1 MEFMDIKGEVIPK
14 RKNTSNKIGAKF
26 EQEIKDVFKDYFH
39 SGDAY
44 ITKIPTE
51 ATVIRKFGK
60 ITNVV
65 YRENSDSLDFQG
77 VLKDGRFITFETK
90 TYNAYD
96 EKRNSNKP
104 FPLDNIDEYQFE
116 LAETLANYTNKI
128 FYIIQ
133 ARLKDENEH
142 YMMHWSKV
150 KEFKDSSGRK
160 SIPYD
165 KLSEI
170 GIKMEDLDILKY
182 IDRI

>member
-1 MEFMDIKGEVIPK
+1 MEFMDIKPEKIP
-14 RKNTSNKIGAKF
+14 RKVNTSNKIGAKF
-26 EQEIKDVFKDYFH
+26 EQEIKEVFKDYFH

-90 TYNAYD
+90 TYQAYD
-96 EKRNSNKP
+96 KNRSSIKP

-116 LAETLANYTNKI
+116 LAETLSNYTDKI

-133 ARLKDENEH
+133 ARLKDINEH
-142 YMMHWSKV
+142 YIIHWSKV
-150 KEFKDSSGRK
+150 KEFKDTSGRK
-160 SIPYD
+160 SIPYE

-170 GIKMEDLDILKY
+170 GVKMDDLDILKY
-182 IDRI
+182 IDKI